1 MDLTSGQNKESSDQ
15 TDTSEKLF
23 DVAGGPLLLAEL
35 VR

>member
-1 MDLTSGQNKESSDQ
+1 MDFTSRQNTENSNQ

-35 VR
+35 VS

>member
-1 MDLTSGQNKESSDQ
+1 MDLTSGQNKENSDQ

-23 DVAGGPLLLAEL
+23 DVAGVPLVLAKL